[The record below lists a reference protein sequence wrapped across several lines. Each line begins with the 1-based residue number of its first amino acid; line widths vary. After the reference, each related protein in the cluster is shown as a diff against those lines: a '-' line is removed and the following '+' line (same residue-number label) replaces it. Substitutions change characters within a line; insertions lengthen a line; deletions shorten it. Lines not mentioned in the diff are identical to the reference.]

1 MSTSP
6 KQANGSGYKATE
18 NDEEYYYEEEE
29 WSFSST
35 TKYILIATGIILSGA
50 IIYLFCFILP
60 NMFIPQLVDLVGI
73 NKVQELPAELAPVS
87 PEVVQS
93 WRTDAWDIVEHE
105 DEDEDEDEEQE
116 DEEYVEDAQLEESKS
131 DKTLRQRFILIGDIH
146 GQYIQLRKL
155 LRKIGYN
162 KKKDTILALGDF
174 IAKGPD
180 SIKVLEFLI
189 DNNAECILGNHEY
202 YVLQNYALFHGLES
216 PYFVGSNLTALKN
229 PDMSSKWSNTRQQM
243 SIKGFND
250 DPEYLLAKKLQPHHI
265 KYINLCGMIK
275 KLGKVPFHSAK
286 TDGRSKSAQGLAV
299 HAGLRWDLTSDL
311 NDQDPSDCLEM
322 RAYLKPFYN
331 ETTDDPHANGAVSW
345 SKVWN
350 LKNKDGDID
359 NHYVVYYGHDAR
371 HGLNLKKWTKGMDD
385 GCVGG
390 GKLAAM
396 VLWQEETKKGV
407 LYKEQVIRVT
417 C

>member
-1 MSTSP
+1 MSTSL
-6 KQANGSGYKATE
+6 KQANSSGYKATE
-18 NDEEYYYEEEE
+18 NDEEYYEEEE

-35 TKYILIATGIILSGA
+35 TKYILITTGIILSGA
-50 IIYLFCFILP
+50 IIYLFCFVLP
-60 NMFIPQLVDLVGI
+60 SMFIPKLVDLVGI
-73 NKVQELPAELAPVS
+73 SKVQELPAELAPVS
-87 PEVVQS
+87 LEVVQS
-93 WRTDAWDIVEHE
+93 WKTDAWDILEYE
-105 DEDEDEDEEQE
+105 DDEEQE
-116 DEEYVEDAQLEESKS
+116 DEEDAEGTEDTELEESKS
-131 DKTLRQRFILIGDIH
+131 EKTLSQRFILIGDIH

-174 IAKGPD
+174 VAKGPD
-180 SIKVLEFLI
+180 TIKVLEFLI
-189 DNNAECILGNHEY
+189 DNKAECILGNHEY
-202 YVLQNYALFHGLES
+202 YALQNYALFHGLDS

-229 PDMSSKWSNTRQQM
+229 PDLSSKWSNTRQQM
-243 SIKGFND
+243 LIKGFND

-265 KYINLCGMIK
+265 KYVNLCGMIK
-275 KLGKVPFHSAK
+275 KLGTVPLHSAK
-286 TDGRSKSAQGLAV
+286 NDGRSKSAQGLAV

-311 NDQDPSDCLEM
+311 NDQDPTDCLEM
-322 RAYLKPFYN
+322 RAYLEPFYN
-331 ETTDDPHANGAVSW
+331 ETTDDLRTEGAVSW

-350 LKNKDGDID
+350 AKNKNGDVD

-371 HGLNLKKWTKGMDD
+371 RGVNLKRWAKGMDD

-407 LYKEQVIRVT
+407 LYKEQLVRVK